1 MPLAPKGTALLVID
15 AQLGAFRSPL
25 IPPVH
30 DGEMLLHK
38 ISSLISQARAS
49 KLPVFF
55 IQHCGGRG
63 HPLEK
68 GTKEFEIHTAVAP
81 LKDEVVIQKRFCDS
95 FQETSLQAELESRGI
110 GQIVIAGLATE
121 YCVDTASRRGFS
133 LGYSV
138 SLVLD
143 AHSTWDATGLK
154 AKQIVAH
161 HNRVLGELFA
171 KLVSADSAFGRQP
184 DFERPRD

>member
-1 MPLAPKGTALLVID
+1 M
-15 AQLGAFRSPL
+15 
-25 IPPVH
+25 
-30 DGEMLLHK
+30 
-38 ISSLISQARAS
+38 
-49 KLPVFF
+49 
-55 IQHCGGRG
+55 
-63 HPLEK
+63 
-68 GTKEFEIHTAVAP
+68 
-81 LKDEVVIQKRFCDS
+81 
-95 FQETSLQAELESRGI
+95 QAELESRGI

-138 SLVLD
+138 SLVQD